1 MVLLSF
7 FYVSFVILGPL
18 SAILYHTFQYKCN
31 FFENYYLYSPAFDF
45 YSVKLLQKHLRVC
58 VPVNCRGVKTLV
70 IFETDKRYKPVIAL
84 NFSNRR

>member
-7 FYVSFVILGPL
+7 FYVSLVILGPL
-18 SAILYHTFQYKCN
+18 SFITLSNTNVIFLKIIT
-31 FFENYYLYSPAFDF
+31 PAFDF